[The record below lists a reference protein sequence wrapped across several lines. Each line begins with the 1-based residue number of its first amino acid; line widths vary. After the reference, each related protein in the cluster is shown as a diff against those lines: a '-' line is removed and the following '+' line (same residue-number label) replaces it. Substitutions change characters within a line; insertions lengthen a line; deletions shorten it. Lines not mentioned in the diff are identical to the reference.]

1 MTDAATLLAAYDDQ
15 LRTDAET
22 PSALSVTEHGPL
34 RLVTFA
40 RGRGF
45 VTYRDLDGA
54 DAAGIRDLVAAA
66 VAHFTADPEVTRVEW
81 KTRGHDRAPGLHE
94 ALARGRLRAARDG
107 VDHDGR
113 GAASWRSTSTS
124 PRGSP
129 CARSPTRRT
138 CAR

>member
-1 MTDAATLLAAYDDQ
+1 MTDTATLLAAYDEQ

-54 DAAGIRDLVAAA
+54 DEADEADRLEQREPVAG
-66 VAHFTADPEVTRVEW
+66 ADDEDYP
-81 KTRGHDRAPGLHE
+81 HE
-94 ALARGRLRAARDG
+94 A
-107 VDHDGR
+107 
-113 GAASWRSTSTS
+113 
-124 PRGSP
+124 
-129 CARSPTRRT
+129 
-138 CAR
+138 